1 MPIIFK
7 QFIYTDYKPN
17 YIKTGTNITVSALSK
32 LILFAYL

>member
-17 YIKTGTNITVSALSK
+17 YIKNWNKYNGKCTIKINL
-32 LILFAYL
+32 